1 MGCNDDTPYAGRLI
15 GNSPELNP
23 LDCSLFA
30 DLTSAII
37 RHMCLTSHMDEKY
50 AMKFTLTVTGKIT
63 SVVDRLWNPH
73 SPCAITP
80 ERIAIDIKK
89 VLRSMHTIV
98 EYKGTIVP
106 HLGNRNGI
114 RAENSGQGS
123 GGSGRQLIRSLHMPS
138 SSEYFTHPDVGSSTT
153 DVLIATT
160 LKFEGVLLLES
171 SPEAPFR
178 AFVNNL
184 SKTAGAD
191 RASFRAK
198 NLPVADWTGDD
209 DDDDEDEEYS
219 DNSDDDAV
227 DTPALASLN
236 ILAVGQKRNVAA
248 AGGGSRKA
256 SRKADA
262 TDAEEE
268 KDSKKQCP

>member
-1 MGCNDDTPYAGRLI
+1 
-15 GNSPELNP
+15 
-23 LDCSLFA
+23 
-30 DLTSAII
+30 
-37 RHMCLTSHMDEKY
+37 
-50 AMKFTLTVTGKIT
+50 
-63 SVVDRLWNPH
+63 
-73 SPCAITP
+73 
-80 ERIAIDIKK
+80 
-89 VLRSMHTIV
+89 
-98 EYKGTIVP
+98 
-106 HLGNRNGI
+106 
-114 RAENSGQGS
+114 
-123 GGSGRQLIRSLHMPS
+123 MPS
-138 SSEYFTHPDVGSSTT
+138 SLEYFTHPDVGSSTT

-171 SPEAPFR
+171 SPEEPFR

-209 DDDDEDEEYS
+209 DDDDDDDDEDEEYS
-219 DNSDDDAV
+219 DKSDDDAV

-268 KDSKKQCP
+268 TDSKKQCPRCKKYYERVNRHMRESKTCLA